1 MNKQKN
7 NFLEEM
13 AASSH
18 QRVEQAM
25 QLKSEDALLDE
36 CMSIQNEGR
45 RFLDTDFIFFA
56 EIKKSSP
63 SMGQI
68 SESSFDVMEQAKTYV
83 ENGADVISILTEPS
97 KFSGSL
103 NDLNQISSAYP
114 RIPTMRKD
122 FLVNP
127 YQISEAYLFGAS
139 GVLLIVAMLTDQ
151 MLLKMI
157 NRALEHQMFVL
168 LEAFDEKDIIR
179 AENIFAQFEN
189 KRTKILLG
197 INSRDLRNLEVN
209 FSRFEELSVHLPK
222 DMACIAESGIKDS
235 GQIKFLSRQGYSG
248 VLIGTSLMKSENPK
262 QLLSDMRQASSR

>member
-1 MNKQKN
+1 MNNQKN

-83 ENGADVISILTEPS
+83 ENGADVISILT
-97 KFSGSL
+97 
-103 NDLNQISSAYP
+103 
-114 RIPTMRKD
+114 
-122 FLVNP
+122 
-127 YQISEAYLFGAS
+127 
-139 GVLLIVAMLTDQ
+139 
-151 MLLKMI
+151 
-157 NRALEHQMFVL
+157 
-168 LEAFDEKDIIR
+168 
-179 AENIFAQFEN
+179 
-189 KRTKILLG
+189 
-197 INSRDLRNLEVN
+197 
-209 FSRFEELSVHLPK
+209 
-222 DMACIAESGIKDS
+222 
-235 GQIKFLSRQGYSG
+235 
-248 VLIGTSLMKSENPK
+248 
-262 QLLSDMRQASSR
+262 